1 VSDADPAPPP
11 LNYAPDPAPPAT
23 GMLAQFLAVTK
34 KRGIAVL
41 IDQAVVSMGNFLTL
55 ALLGRHLIA
64 AEFGAYGLIMETLFF
79 LNGVQF
85 ALVIYP
91 LTIRGATGDHGTVR
105 QLTLAS
111 LLFTVLL
118 VPFTVIVMGK
128 TAIATGVGF
137 AAAAAVLATLLWQ
150 VQETLR
156 RALMAEL
163 RFSAAVW
170 GDAISYLGQA
180 AIILALVLP
189 SPANVIVLVA
199 GAIGEVGEII
209 WGRRLAKRWRPKTG
223 PEAMIGKPAQ
233 VVEPCHPNGEVR
245 VHGELW
251 AARCDAGADVGDT
264 VTILALDGLTLV
276 VAPGRVAAAPEA
288 GPSDG

>member
-1 VSDADPAPPP
+1 
-11 LNYAPDPAPPAT
+11 
-23 GMLAQFLAVTK
+23 M
-34 KRGIAVL
+34 VL
-41 IDQAVVSMGNFLTL
+41 
-55 ALLGRHLIA
+55 
-64 AEFGAYGLIMETLFF
+64 
-79 LNGVQF
+79 
-85 ALVIYP
+85 
-91 LTIRGATGDHGTVR
+91 TV
-105 QLTLAS
+105 
-111 LLFTVLL
+111 
-118 VPFTVIVMGK
+118 
-128 TAIATGVGF
+128 
-137 AAAAAVLATLLWQ
+137 
-150 VQETLR
+150 
-156 RALMAEL
+156 
-163 RFSAAVW
+163 
-170 GDAISYLGQA
+170 

-276 VAPGRVAAAPEA
+276 VAPGRVAAVPEA